1 MLTTLQWFDAFSPL
15 FYVVFGFIA
24 ISMILLLIKK
34 VFRTMVRNRKFKF
47 QNQWLNEQQTLDRL
61 KQLKP
66 NEFEEYIGHLYSK
79 LGYSTRIN
87 GGSYDGGVDVIVEK
101 NGVKSL
107 IQCKRYNTNT
117 VSVHDVRDFY
127 GALTHNQANG
137 KGIFIT
143 TNIFSQEAERFAEGK
158 PIELID
164 GFKLIKLIKIA
175 ENKTDI
181 DTKEAISDLCPNC
194 GGHLVPKVGKFGKFK
209 GCSNYPDCKF
219 SKGV

>member
-1 MLTTLQWFDAFSPL
+1 MLTTLQWFEAFSLL
-15 FYVVFGFIA
+15 FYIAFGFIA
-24 ISMILLLIKK
+24 ISIILVLIKK
-34 VFRTMVRNRKFKF
+34 GFRIMVSNRKFKF
-47 QNQWLNEQQTLDRL
+47 QNHWINERQMLDWL

-79 LGYSTRIN
+79 LGYTTRIN
-87 GGSYDGGVDVIVEK
+87 GGSNDGGVDVIAEK

-107 IQCKRYNTNT
+107 IQCKRYNLNT
-117 VSVHDVRDFY
+117 VSVHDIRDFY
-127 GALTHNQANG
+127 GALTHDLANG

-143 TNIFSQEAERFAEGK
+143 TNIFSQEAERFADGK

-181 DTKEAISDLCPNC
+181 DTYDSISDLCPNC